1 MSKDLIDEAMK
12 FDRFED
18 IPAALLSQI
27 EDIPAALLSQIR
39 RAGYF
44 WLRTRVKMD
53 GEVKEAFNFIAKKPS
68 ARRYRMEN

>member
-1 MSKDLIDEAMK
+1 MSQDLIDEAMK

-27 EDIPAALLSQIR
+27 R

-44 WLRTRVKMD
+44 SLRTSMKID
-53 GEVKEAFNFIAKKPS
+53 GEVIEAFNFIARKPS